1 MKEKIIN
8 ITSKLV
14 IIICMILTIDIIY
27 CCLSSI
33 YRDNI
38 NVIIE
43 RERGE

>member
-8 ITSKLV
+8 IASKLV
-14 IIICMILTIDIIY
+14 IIICLVLAVDIIY
-27 CCLSSI
+27 CALSSI
-33 YRDNI
+33 YRDDI

>member
-14 IIICMILTIDIIY
+14 IIICLILAVDIIY
-27 CCLSSI
+27 CMLSSI
-33 YRDNI
+33 YRDDI

-43 RERGE
+43 NERSE